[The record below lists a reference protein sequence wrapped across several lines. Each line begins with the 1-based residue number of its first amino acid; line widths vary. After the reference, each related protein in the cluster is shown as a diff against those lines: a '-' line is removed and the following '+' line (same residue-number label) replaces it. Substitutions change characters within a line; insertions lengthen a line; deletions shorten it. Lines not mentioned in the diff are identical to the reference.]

1 MHRVLIVANQTLGGE
16 QVLETVRARM
26 ADGAC
31 HFHVLV
37 PATNAAQLDPA
48 YLAGAVAAGDEPEP
62 PSPVAAGDRR
72 AAQDVLEYETGAPP
86 AGDHPATDVRED
98 PGRSLARLQLRHE
111 LQRLRELGADASG
124 EVGVSDPLDAIR
136 MTLHREP
143 FNEIV
148 LSTLPPGISRW
159 VAMDLPSR
167 VRRAFKLPVTHVSGL
182 ARQP

>member
-1 MHRVLIVANQTLGGE
+1 MYRVLIVANQTLGGG
-16 QVLETVRARM
+16 QVLEIVRARM

-37 PATNAAQLDPA
+37 PATNAAQLDPG
-48 YLAGAVAAGDEPEP
+48 YLASAVAAGDEPESA
-62 PSPVAAGDRR
+62 SPVAAGDHR
-72 AAQDVLEYETGAPP
+72 AAQDVLEYETGTPP
-86 AGDHPATDVRED
+86 AGDHPVTDVRED
-98 PGRSLARLQLRHE
+98 PGRSLARQQLRQE
-111 LQRLRELGADASG
+111 LQRLRALGADASG
-124 EVGVSDPLDAIR
+124 EVGVSDPLNAIR
-136 MTLHREP
+136 MALHRER